1 MMPLSMEIRKSEI
14 KKITGE
20 LVSAA
25 VHKLYG
31 LDKLTIDIDIPE
43 NESFGDY
50 STNISFGIA
59 KTLDKIPFQIAT
71 ELAHEVLSENP
82 KVEFEGNMYSIFEKI
97 EPHAPGFINFT
108 LSDKFLFHNTLDI
121 NLVDKSYGSADFGKG
136 KKVIVEYSQPN
147 TNKPQHIGHARNN
160 FIGFSLSRI
169 LAYCGYDIIKT
180 NYVGDIGIHIC
191 KSMLMYMKHG
201 GSAQPDKKSDH
212 YVGDFY
218 TMYELEHE
226 KNPEIEK
233 EAQELLRR
241 WEAGDKEVRAVWEKM
256 NSWVYEG
263 WKKTYSD
270 QKVDFDVWE
279 YESEK
284 IDVGKEIALLALE
297 KGLAGKDGTGAIIA
311 RLEKYGLPD
320 KVLLRSDGTSVYSTK
335 ELQLAKESYDKYKFD
350 KRLYVVDVRQADY
363 FKQLFKI
370 IELLGFDWSERLV
383 HIAYG
388 MVSLPQG
395 KMSSRTGLVVNADDV
410 LEDLVSLEEE
420 EIRNS
425 IKTPKIVR
433 ETAERVALAAFKYGM
448 LKVDPKQDVV
458 FNYEQV
464 TKFEGN
470 TGPYLLY
477 TYARAGSVLEK
488 AGFEIEGGKFKY
500 DAIPKEF
507 SMHIKE
513 RALASVL
520 VHFPEFVAKSAG
532 EYSPNHIANYAFE
545 VAQKFNSFYGEL
557 PILDA
562 SPESAK
568 KFRLF
573 LSHATMV
580 VLKQALS
587 LLGIEVVEKM

>member
-1 MMPLSMEIRKSEI
+1 MMLLSMKIRKSEVKRTVEDLI
-14 KKITGE
+14 SK
-20 LVSAA
+20 A

-31 LDKLTIDIDIPE
+31 LDNLNIEIDIPE
-43 NESFGDY
+43 NENFGDY

-71 ELAHEVLSENP
+71 EIAHEALSENP
-82 KVEFEGNMYSIFEKI
+82 QIEFEDSLYSIFGKI

-108 LSDKFLFHNTLDI
+108 LCDKFLFHNTADI
-121 NLVDKSYGSADFGKG
+121 NMGDKSYGSSDLGAG
-136 KKVIVEYSQPN
+136 KKIIVEYSQPN

-160 FIGFSLSRI
+160 FIGSSLSKI
-169 LAYCGYDIIKT
+169 LSYCGYDVVKT

-191 KSMLMYMKHG
+191 KSMLMYIKHG
-201 GSAQPDKKSDH
+201 NGRQPDKKSDH
-212 YVGDFY
+212 FVGDFY
-218 TMYELEHE
+218 TMYEQEFE
-226 KNPEIEK
+226 KNPGIEK

-241 WEAGDKEVRAVWEKM
+241 WESGDAEVRAVWEKM

-263 WKKTYSD
+263 WKKTYSE
-270 QKVDFDVWE
+270 QKVEFDVWE

-284 IDVGKEIALLALE
+284 INVGKEIAMLALE
-297 KGLAGKDGTGAIIA
+297 KGLAEKDGTGAIIA

-335 ELQLAKESYDKYKFD
+335 ELQLAKESFEKYKFD
-350 KRLYVVDVRQADY
+350 KRLYVVDMRQSDY

-370 IELLGFDWSERLV
+370 IELLGFDWSDRLV

-410 LEDLVSLEEE
+410 LEDLISLEEE

-458 FNYEQV
+458 FNYEHV

-488 AGFEIEGGKFKY
+488 AGFEIDGEKFRY
-500 DAIPKEF
+500 ESMPKEF
-507 SMHIKE
+507 SMHPRE
-513 RALASVL
+513 RALAAVL
-520 VHFPEFVAKSAG
+520 VHFQEYVLKSSK
-532 EYSPNHIANYAFE
+532 EYAPSQIANYTFE

-557 PILDA
+557 SILDA
-562 SPESAK
+562 SSESLK

-573 LSHATMV
+573 LSHATMI
-580 VLKQALS
+580 VLRQSLG

>member
-1 MMPLSMEIRKSEI
+1 MLLSMENRKSEI
-14 KKITGE
+14 KKITEE
-20 LVSAA
+20 LISNAT
-25 VHKLYG
+25 HKLYG
-31 LDKLTIDIDIPE
+31 LETLNIEVDVPE

-59 KTLDKIPFQIAT
+59 KTLDRIPFQVAV
-71 ELAHEVLSENP
+71 ELAQEVLSENP
-82 KVEFEGNMYSIFEKI
+82 KIEFEGDTYSIFEKI

-121 NLVDKSYGSADFGKG
+121 NLVDNSYGSANFGKG
-136 KKVIVEYSQPN
+136 KKIIVEYSQPN
-147 TNKPQHIGHARNN
+147 TNKPLHIGHARNN
-160 FIGFSLSRI
+160 FIGSSLSKI
-169 LAYCGYDIIKT
+169 LSYCGYEVIKT

-201 GSAQPDKKSDH
+201 GTALPDKKSDH

-241 WEAGDKEVRAVWEKM
+241 WEAGDKEVKAVWEKM

-270 QKVDFDVWE
+270 QKVEFDVWE

-297 KGLAGKDGTGAIIA
+297 KGLAEKDGTGAIIA

-370 IELLGFDWSERLV
+370 IELLGFDWSEKLV

-395 KMSSRTGLVVNADDV
+395 KMSSRAGLVVNSDDV
-410 LEDLVSLEEE
+410 LEGLVSLEEE

-425 IKTPKIVR
+425 IKMPKIVR

-488 AGFEIEGGKFKY
+488 AGFEIGGRKFKY
-500 DAIPKEF
+500 DTIPKEF
-507 SMHIKE
+507 SLHVKE

-520 VHFPEFVAKSAG
+520 VHFPEYVAKSA
-532 EYSPNHIANYAFE
+532 EDYSPNQIANYAFE

-562 SPESAK
+562 PSESAK

-580 VLKQALS
+580 VLKQALD

>member
-1 MMPLSMEIRKSEI
+1 MMLLSMEIRKSQVKRTAEDLI
-14 KKITGE
+14 SK
-20 LVSAA
+20 A
-25 VHKLYG
+25 VYKLYELDG
-31 LDKLTIDIDIPE
+31 LSIVADPPE

-50 STNISFGIA
+50 STNISFGLA
-59 KTLDKIPFQIAT
+59 KKLDRIPFEIAT
-71 ELAHEVLSENP
+71 EVAHEISSENP
-82 KVEFEGNMYSIFEKI
+82 KIEFEGMLYPIFEKI

-108 LSDKFLFHNTLDI
+108 LSDKFLFHNTMDI

-136 KKVIVEYSQPN
+136 KRVIVEYSQPN

-160 FIGFSLSRI
+160 FIGSSLSGI
-169 LAYCGYDIIKT
+169 LAYCGYDVVKT

-201 GSAQPDKKSDH
+201 NDALPDKKSDH

-218 TMYELEHE
+218 TMYEVEHE
-226 KNPEIEK
+226 KNPEIEN

-270 QKVDFDVWE
+270 QKVEFDVWE

-284 IDVGKEIALLALE
+284 INVGKEIALLALE
-297 KGLAGKDGTGAIIA
+297 KGLAVKDGTGAIIA
-311 RLEKYGLPD
+311 KLEKYGLSD

-350 KRLYVVDVRQADY
+350 KRLYVVDVRQSDY
-363 FKQLFKI
+363 FRQLFKI
-370 IELLGFDWSERLV
+370 IELLGFDWSDRLV

-425 IKTPKIVR
+425 IKMPKIVR
-433 ETAERVALAAFKYGM
+433 ETAERVGLAAFKYGM
-448 LKVDPKQDVV
+448 LKVDTKQDVV

-488 AGFEIEGGKFKY
+488 AGFEIDGGKFKY
-500 DAIPKEF
+500 EAIPKEF
-507 SMHIKE
+507 SMHFKE

-520 VHFPEFVAKSAG
+520 VHFPEFVAKSAN
-532 EYSPNHIANYAFE
+532 EYSPNQIANYAFE
-545 VAQKFNSFYGEL
+545 VGQKFNSFYGEL

-562 SPESAK
+562 SSESAR

-580 VLKQALS
+580 VLKQALG

>member
-14 KKITGE
+14 KKIAGE
-20 LVSAA
+20 LVSVA

-31 LDKLTIDIDIPE
+31 LDKLKIEIDIPE

-59 KTLDKIPFQIAT
+59 KTLDRIPFQIAT
-71 ELAHEVLSENP
+71 ELAHEVSSENP
-82 KVEFEGNMYSIFEKI
+82 KIEFEGNMYSIFEKI

-121 NLVDKSYGSADFGKG
+121 NLVDKSYGSADSGKG

-169 LAYCGYDIIKT
+169 LAYCGYEVIKT

-201 GSAQPDKKSDH
+201 DGAQPDKKSDH

-270 QKVDFDVWE
+270 QKVEFDVWE

-297 KGLAGKDGTGAIIA
+297 KGLAVKDGTGAIIA
-311 RLEKYGLPD
+311 KLEKYGLPD

-363 FKQLFKI
+363 FKL
-370 IELLGFDWSERLV
+370 
-383 HIAYG
+383 
-388 MVSLPQG
+388 
-395 KMSSRTGLVVNADDV
+395 
-410 LEDLVSLEEE
+410 
-420 EIRNS
+420 
-425 IKTPKIVR
+425 
-433 ETAERVALAAFKYGM
+433 
-448 LKVDPKQDVV
+448 
-458 FNYEQV
+458 
-464 TKFEGN
+464 
-470 TGPYLLY
+470 
-477 TYARAGSVLEK
+477 
-488 AGFEIEGGKFKY
+488 
-500 DAIPKEF
+500 
-507 SMHIKE
+507 
-513 RALASVL
+513 
-520 VHFPEFVAKSAG
+520 
-532 EYSPNHIANYAFE
+532 
-545 VAQKFNSFYGEL
+545 
-557 PILDA
+557 
-562 SPESAK
+562 
-568 KFRLF
+568 
-573 LSHATMV
+573 
-580 VLKQALS
+580 
-587 LLGIEVVEKM
+587 

>member
-1 MMPLSMEIRKSEI
+1 MLLSMENRKSEI
-14 KKITGE
+14 KKITEE
-20 LVSAA
+20 LISNAT
-25 VHKLYG
+25 HKLYG
-31 LDKLTIDIDIPE
+31 LETLNIEVDVPE

-59 KTLDKIPFQIAT
+59 KTLDRIPFQVAV
-71 ELAHEVLSENP
+71 ELAQEVLSENP
-82 KVEFEGNMYSIFEKI
+82 KIEFEGDTYSIFEKI

-121 NLVDKSYGSADFGKG
+121 NLVDNSYGSANFGKG
-136 KKVIVEYSQPN
+136 KKIIVEYSQPN
-147 TNKPQHIGHARNN
+147 TNKPLHIGHARNN
-160 FIGFSLSRI
+160 FIGSSLSKI
-169 LAYCGYDIIKT
+169 LSYCGYEVIKT

-201 GSAQPDKKSDH
+201 GTALPDKKSDH

-241 WEAGDKEVRAVWEKM
+241 WEAGDKEVKAVWEKM

-270 QKVDFDVWE
+270 QKVEFDVWE

-297 KGLAGKDGTGAIIA
+297 KGLAEKDGTGAIIA

-370 IELLGFDWSERLV
+370 IELLGFDWSEKLV

-395 KMSSRTGLVVNADDV
+395 KMSSRAGLVVNSDDV

-425 IKTPKIVR
+425 IKMPKIVR

-488 AGFEIEGGKFKY
+488 AGFEIGGRKFKY
-500 DAIPKEF
+500 DTIPKEF
-507 SMHIKE
+507 SLHVKE

-520 VHFPEFVAKSAG
+520 VHFPEYVAKSA
-532 EYSPNHIANYAFE
+532 EDYSPNQIANYAFE

-562 SPESAK
+562 PSESAK

-580 VLKQALS
+580 VLKQALD

>member
-1 MMPLSMEIRKSEI
+1 MLLSMENRKSEI
-14 KKITGE
+14 KKITEE
-20 LVSAA
+20 LISNAT
-25 VHKLYG
+25 HKLYG
-31 LDKLTIDIDIPE
+31 LETLNIEVDVPE

-59 KTLDKIPFQIAT
+59 KTLDRIPFQVAV
-71 ELAHEVLSENP
+71 ELAQEVLSENP
-82 KVEFEGNMYSIFEKI
+82 KIEFEGDTYSIFEKI

-121 NLVDKSYGSADFGKG
+121 NLVDNSYGSANFGKG
-136 KKVIVEYSQPN
+136 KKIIVEYSQPN
-147 TNKPQHIGHARNN
+147 TNKPLHIGHARNN
-160 FIGFSLSRI
+160 FIGSSLSKI
-169 LAYCGYDIIKT
+169 LSYCGYEVIKT

-201 GSAQPDKKSDH
+201 GTALPDKKSDH

-241 WEAGDKEVRAVWEKM
+241 WEAGDKEVKAVWEKM

-263 WKKTYSD
+263 WKKTYS
-270 QKVDFDVWE
+270 VWE

-297 KGLAGKDGTGAIIA
+297 KGLAEKDGTGAIIA

-370 IELLGFDWSERLV
+370 IELLGFDWSEKLV

-395 KMSSRTGLVVNADDV
+395 KMSSRAGLVVNSDDV

-425 IKTPKIVR
+425 IKMPKIVR

-488 AGFEIEGGKFKY
+488 AGFEIGGRKFKY
-500 DAIPKEF
+500 DTIPKEF
-507 SMHIKE
+507 SLHVKE

-520 VHFPEFVAKSAG
+520 VHFPEYVAKSA
-532 EYSPNHIANYAFE
+532 EDYSPNQIANYAFE

-562 SPESAK
+562 PSESAK

-580 VLKQALS
+580 VLKQALD

>member
-1 MMPLSMEIRKSEI
+1 MLLSMENRKSEI
-14 KKITGE
+14 KKITEE
-20 LVSAA
+20 LISNAT
-25 VHKLYG
+25 HKLYG
-31 LDKLTIDIDIPE
+31 LETLNIEVDVPE

-59 KTLDKIPFQIAT
+59 KTLDRIPFQVAV
-71 ELAHEVLSENP
+71 ELAQEVLSENP
-82 KVEFEGNMYSIFEKI
+82 KIEFEGDTYSIFEKI

-121 NLVDKSYGSADFGKG
+121 NLVDNSYGSANFGKG
-136 KKVIVEYSQPN
+136 KKIIVEYSQPN
-147 TNKPQHIGHARNN
+147 TNKPLHIGHARNN
-160 FIGFSLSRI
+160 FIGSSLSKI
-169 LAYCGYDIIKT
+169 LSYCGYEVIKT

-201 GSAQPDKKSDH
+201 GTALPDKKSDH

-241 WEAGDKEVRAVWEKM
+241 WEAGDKEVKAVWEKM

-270 QKVDFDVWE
+270 QKVEFDVWE

-297 KGLAGKDGTGAIIA
+297 KGLAEKDGTGAIIA

-370 IELLGFDWSERLV
+370 IELLGFDWSEKLV

-395 KMSSRTGLVVNADDV
+395 KMSSRAGLVVNSDDV

-425 IKTPKIVR
+425 IKMPKIVR

-488 AGFEIEGGKFKY
+488 AGFEIGGRKFKY
-500 DAIPKEF
+500 DTIPKEF
-507 SMHIKE
+507 SLHVKE

-520 VHFPEFVAKSAG
+520 VHFPEYVAKSA
-532 EYSPNHIANYAFE
+532 EDYSPNQIANYAFE
-545 VAQKFNSFYGEL
+545 VARKFNSFYGEL

-562 SPESAK
+562 PSESAK

-580 VLKQALS
+580 VLKQALD